1 MVKIGCD
8 LFIFPIIS
16 PITILSDREQTVK
29 VWRRLADH
37 HPWPLPCPYWQ
48 WQLLRPCPHVFF
60 FCLKKEIS
68 FYIFPKN
75 SGPHVPFSDRLHPS
89 TRIRFLFEN
98 ENFYL
103 CTRIGPELF
112 YNSLSVSLISMFGR
126 QSCLPKH
133 FYVLVKLRT
142 SRSCKWNSA
151 GSFNASTFQPCVAFW
166 ITFNKLEHF
175 T

>member
-1 MVKIGCD
+1 MR
-8 LFIFPIIS
+8 FIYIS
-16 PITILSDREQTVK
+16 NNIT
-29 VWRRLADH
+29 DH
-37 HPWPLPCPYWQ
+37 NLIRQ
-48 WQLLRPCPHVFF
+48 GTNGKSL
-60 FCLKKEIS
+60 KEIGRPS
-68 FYIFPKN
+68 SVAPALSLLTVTITKALSTRILFLSEKGNIFLYFSKKFG
-75 SGPHVPFSDRLHPS
+75 STLPFSDRLHPS

-151 GSFNASTFQPCVAFW
+151 GSFNASTFQPCVAF
-166 ITFNKLEHF
+166 
-175 T
+175 